1 MNCAVCGNP
10 VLCGR
15 AIFHCSCGVFV
26 HAYCW
31 EKHVVQA
38 HQPTFEIGIIDLNGE
53 FIANKEEELVK
64 IQEEEQEEEHEAM
77 DEQIAQPAEQAPSG
91 ETILP
96 AAQPPAEEATPP
108 AE

>member
-15 AIFHCSCGVFV
+15 AIFHCACGVFV

-31 EKHVVQA
+31 EKHIAQA
-38 HQPTFEIGIIDLNGE
+38 HQPAFEIGTIDLGGE
-53 FIANKEEELVK
+53 FIANK
-64 IQEEEQEEEHEAM
+64 QEEQKEEHETVN
-77 DEQIAQPAEQAPSG
+77 EQIDLSIEQAPNG

-96 AAQPPAEEATPP
+96 AAQSPAEEATPP